1 MTLEDAPVSLYTIR
15 GTGAI
20 LVSLDNYPTSGQTVG
35 ENTVTIHQS
44 GEMPGGPATAAGHLL
59 FNAAGLLCSFR
70 DCGPSLAFWNVPA
83 RR

>member
-15 GTGAI
+15 GTGEF
-20 LVSLDNYPTSGQTVG
+20 LFRLTNYPTSGQTVG

-59 FNAAGLLCSFR
+59 FNAPGLLCFGR
-70 DCGPSLAFWNVPA
+70 ATGP
-83 RR
+83 